1 MATKKA
7 AKEKGEWVSETI
19 AEFNTSPSVAW
30 KAQLSTSPDGKE
42 FVGIRQY
49 ITTGKSGVLA
59 GKGGI
64 TVMNDAKAE
73 DFLLEIE
80 RLVRD
85 LRVQISG
92 EAKAQRN
99 TKNNVKAKKAAQS
112 QEEPQFLMVKNN
124 GKYLKSVTST
134 LVTVT
139 SNVNVAQLFS
149 KTQGLNLL
157 KARLSDA
164 WTMKTYISD

>member
-1 MATKKA
+1 MATKA
-7 AKEKGEWVSETI
+7 AKEKGEWTSETI
-19 AEFNTSPSVAW
+19 AEFNTSPSVTW
-30 KAQLSTSPDGKE
+30 KAQVSVSPEGKE

-64 TVMNDAKAE
+64 TVMNDDKAE
-73 DFLLEIE
+73 NFLREIE

-92 EAKAQRN
+92 ETKAKAN
-99 TKNNVKAKKAAQS
+99 TKDNIKAKKVAQA
-112 QEEPQFLMVKNN
+112 QEEPQFFLVKNN
-124 GKYLKSVTST
+124 GKYLKSVTPT

-139 SNVNVAQLFS
+139 SDKNSAQLFS

-164 WTMKTYISD
+164 WTMKTYIPD

>member
-30 KAQLSTSPDGKE
+30 KAQISTSPDGKE

-73 DFLLEIE
+73 DFLLELE

-92 EAKAQRN
+92 GSKS
-99 TKNNVKAKKAAQS
+99 KKAI
-112 QEEPQFLMVKNN
+112 QEEPQFFMVKNN

-157 KARLSDA
+157 KSRLSND
-164 WTMKTYISD
+164 WTMKTYIPD